1 MSTVAQAKRRITK
14 LLSLARENER
24 AGHVGAALDNERAA
38 RLLAYRWNLRL
49 PKSVGELFGSRD
61 LSSTRTQRTYT
72 HRGHEIHVIRGLSG
86 ARWVAYVKR
95 APSDPRAQSDPN
107 LTILPGQASP
117 FVALAH
123 AKAHVDRH
131 LRSRT

>member
-49 PKSVGELFGSRD
+49 PKSVGEMTFGSREG
-61 LSSTRTQRTYT
+61 TRTQRTYT

-86 ARWVAYVKR
+86 VRWVAYVKR
-95 APSDPRAQSDPN
+95 APSDPRAKSDPN